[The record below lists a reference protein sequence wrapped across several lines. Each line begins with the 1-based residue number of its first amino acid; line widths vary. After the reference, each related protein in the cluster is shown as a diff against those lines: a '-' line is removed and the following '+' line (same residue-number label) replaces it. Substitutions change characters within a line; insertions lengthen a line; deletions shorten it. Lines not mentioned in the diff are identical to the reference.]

1 MFTQGEIAELRR
13 NKNISKCSSKSI
25 TYSNQFKLNAVKQYY
40 KDGYSPNMIFKK
52 AGFNLAIIGKDRY
65 KSSLRL
71 WKKIYNEKGEEWL
84 MKENRGVSG
93 KRKKKI
99 EFKSDKEKIEY
110 LETKIKYLNAQND
123 FLAKLQGLERE

>member
-1 MFTQGEIAELRR
+1 
-13 NKNISKCSSKSI
+13 
-25 TYSNQFKLNAVKQYY
+25 
-40 KDGYSPNMIFKK
+40 MIFKK